1 MRRNGKQQRGPR
13 SANFFVAAAVLIV
26 CNVAF
31 GFITSWHL
39 AALIV
44 PPLISLITIVLLL
57 LMRAR
62 QQKTTRA
69 LLDKISGLGE
79 GMEQERKDH
88 TTQSASHP
96 RSGVLR
102 NGQRKD
108 GWK

>member
-1 MRRNGKQQRGPR
+1 MRRTGNKKDALRIG
-13 SANFFVAAAVLIV
+13 NFLVAAAVLIV

-39 AALIV
+39 ALLVIPGLIGV
-44 PPLISLITIVLLL
+44 STVVLLV

-69 LLDKISGLGE
+69 LLDKISDLGE

-88 TTQSASHP
+88 AAQSVSHP
-96 RSGVLR
+96 RSGILR